1 MSLFF
6 LRITLPRKIIR
17 TIRPCGDLSG
27 RKPSGQTPKKIP
39 AALSRCRDEIFHFR
53 GTTLLAAVSC
63 DLSSP
68 SALPG

>member
-6 LRITLPRKIIR
+6 LRITLPRNMMR
-17 TIRPCGDLSG
+17 TIAPAGTSG

-68 SALPG
+68 SALLG